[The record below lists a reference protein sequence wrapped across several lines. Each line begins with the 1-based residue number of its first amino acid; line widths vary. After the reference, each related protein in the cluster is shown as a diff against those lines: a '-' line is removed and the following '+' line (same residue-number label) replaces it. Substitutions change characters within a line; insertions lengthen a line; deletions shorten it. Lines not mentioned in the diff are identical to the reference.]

1 MRLLTMIAGV
11 LALLYGG
18 YWLVASRS
26 VEAAV
31 RAEVE
36 RLSAAG
42 LGSAAEV
49 RLEGFPSR
57 FDLTFEAPE
66 VLDRSGLT
74 GWRAPFLQVF
84 ALAYRPNHVIVVW
97 PNEQEV
103 MLAGLP
109 FAVTSADMRASA
121 VVAGTDIAL
130 DHMTYVAKDLRLS
143 PPDGAGIGLGEARLA
158 TRRAP
163 ALDNGHDLGVAL
175 LGLTPDPALRATLDP
190 GGTLPD
196 SLDWLRLDAGLAFD
210 RPIDRFAGA
219 GDGPRVTAVDLREV
233 SLRWGSL
240 SLEGKGRVA
249 ADSAGLA
256 EGRIDLV
263 ARDWRRLVA
272 LAAQAGMVKPELAP
286 TFEAMLD
293 QIDAADGDPDALRA
307 PLVWKDGRTR
317 LGPIPLG
324 PAPRF

>member
-1 MRLLTMIAGV
+1 MRLLTVIAGV
-11 LALLYGG
+11 LALSYGG
-18 YWLVASRS
+18 YWLLASRS

-31 RAEVE
+31 RAEVD

-42 LGSAAEV
+42 LASAAEV

-66 VLDRSGLT
+66 VVDRSGLT

-97 PNEQEV
+97 PDEQEV
-103 MLAGLP
+103 MVAGLP
-109 FAVTSADMRASA
+109 LAVTSSEMRASA
-121 VVAGTDIAL
+121 VVAGTDVAL
-130 DHMTYVAKDLRLS
+130 DHMTYVAKDLRLA

-163 ALDNGHDLGVAL
+163 GLNNGHDLGVAL
-175 LGLTPDPALRATLDP
+175 LGLVPDPAIRAVLDP
-190 GGTLPD
+190 GGTLPE
-196 SLDWLRLDAGLAFD
+196 SLEWLRLDAGLAFD
-210 RPIDRFAGA
+210 RPINRSAGA
-219 GDGPRVTAVDLREV
+219 RGGPKLTAVDLREV
-233 SLRWGSL
+233 SLRWGPL
-240 SLEGKGRVA
+240 ALEGKGRVA

-256 EGRIDLV
+256 EGQIDLV

-286 TFEAMLD
+286 TFEAMLE